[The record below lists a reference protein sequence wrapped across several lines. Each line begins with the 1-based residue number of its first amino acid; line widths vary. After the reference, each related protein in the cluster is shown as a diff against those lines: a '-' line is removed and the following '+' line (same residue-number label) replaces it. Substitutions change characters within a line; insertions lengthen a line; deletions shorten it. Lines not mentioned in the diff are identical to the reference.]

1 MKPIAK
7 PAVVAAVIGPVQSVL
22 GWLIAGGLWQGYD
35 QVRQT
40 ISELASPESPVKV
53 IMSAFF
59 VLGGT
64 LTLVGAVYART
75 FAMPGRI
82 ALFVSGLCTF
92 GLTIF
97 PTPLIGSSPM
107 HQFFAITSFALS
119 AGWPLL
125 AMRFRSEAPRVL
137 RPMVAIPMALLQ
149 GVLAIAF
156 LVVWADPN
164 SQVIGLWE
172 RIVTVSQSAVASFFV
187 IAAYLSQRRAG
198 R

>member
-7 PAVVAAVIGPVQSVL
+7 PAVIAAIIGPIQSVL
-22 GWLIAGGLWQGYD
+22 GWVVAGSMWSGCD

-53 IMSAFF
+53 IMSSFF
-59 VLGGT
+59 VFGGT
-64 LTLVGAVYART
+64 LTLIGAIYART
-75 FAMPGRI
+75 FSMPGRV
-82 ALFVSGLCTF
+82 ALFASALCTY

-97 PTPLIGSSPM
+97 PTPLVGSSPM
-107 HQFFAITSFALS
+107 HQFFAITSFTLS

-125 AMRFRSEAPRVL
+125 AMRFRRDAPAVL
-137 RPMVAIPMALLQ
+137 RPPVAISVTAIQ
-149 GVLAIAF
+149 AILAVTF
-156 LVVWADPN
+156 LVVWADPT

-172 RIVTVSQSAVASFFV
+172 RIVTVSQSAIASLFV
-187 IAAYLSQRRAG
+187 LVVYLNQRRAG

>member
-7 PAVVAAVIGPVQSVL
+7 PALIAAIIGPVQSVL
-22 GWLIAGGLWQGYD
+22 GWLIAGAFWPGYD

-40 ISELASPESPVKV
+40 ISELASPESPVNV
-53 IMSAFF
+53 VMSSFF

-64 LTLVGAVYART
+64 LTLVVAIYART
-75 FAMPGRI
+75 FSMPGRI
-82 ALFVSGLCTF
+82 VLFVSGLCTF

-97 PTPLIGSSPM
+97 PTPLVGSSPE
-107 HQFFAITSFALS
+107 HRFFAITSFVLS

-125 AMRFRSEAPRVL
+125 AMRFRRDAPAVL
-137 RPMVAIPMALLQ
+137 RPPMAITVTAIQ
-149 GVLAIAF
+149 AILAVTF
-156 LVVWADPN
+156 LIVWADPT

-187 IAAYLSQRRAG
+187 MAAYLSQVRAG